1 MSEFSPQR
9 RIPELD
15 GLRGIAILMVL
26 AYHFLDLFPINVP
39 NPLPRLVAHSLG
51 LGWTGVDLFFVLSG
65 FLIGGILLDA
75 RESPNYF
82 KTFYARRFFRIVPV
96 YYAWIVLYAV
106 IVLAILRGGPPSFDD
121 VREHWISVP
130 IHFLF
135 LQNIVRVRHSL
146 MGLSWLGHLWTL
158 AIEEQFYLAI
168 PLAIRFLRRPRLLT
182 LLGIAIAGAPVLR
195 FAVAQIAPHNLAA
208 PYLLTPCRVDALAL
222 GVLLAILWR
231 NDRAKKVLLRSRA
244 LLYIPIVLLSLP
256 ILYLALSDPSPYNR
270 SIATWGLSAIDFA
283 FVFLLA
289 LILADPRGIPAAIC
303 RSALL
308 RGTGQLSYCIY
319 IIHPALNY
327 LFAALLLPGAVPNE
341 AWRYAVAA
349 TAATIATFGIA
360 RFSWTFWERPL
371 LRMGHSFEY

>member
-1 MSEFSPQR
+1 MSQFSPQF

-39 NPLPRLVAHSLG
+39 NPLPHLVAHSLG

-82 KTFYARRFFRIVPV
+82 KTFYARRFFRIIPI

-106 IVLAILRGGPPSFDD
+106 VVLVILRGGPPSFDD

-135 LQNIVRVRHSL
+135 LQNVVRIRHSL
-146 MGLSWLGHLWTL
+146 LGLAWLGHLWTL

-168 PLAIRFLRRPRLLT
+168 PLAIRFLRRPHLLM
-182 LLGIAIAGAPVLR
+182 LLGSAIAGAPVLR
-195 FAVAQIAPHNLAA
+195 FAVTQIAPHNLAA
-208 PYLLTPCRVDALAL
+208 PYLLVPCRADALAL

-231 NDRAKKVLLRSRA
+231 SDRVKKLLLRWRA
-244 LLYIPIVLLSLP
+244 LLYVPIVLLSIP
-256 ILYLALSDPSPYNR
+256 VLYLAVSNPSPYNR

-289 LILADPRGIPAAIC
+289 LVLTNPRGIPAAIC

-327 LFAALLLPGAVPNE
+327 LFAGLLLPGAVHNE
-341 AWRYAVAA
+341 PWRYAVAA
-349 TAATIATFGIA
+349 TAATVATFGIA
-360 RFSWTFWERPL
+360 RISWIFFERPL